1 MVPGKKAKHIHNL
14 TKKTILHPEIDT
26 ENAFVQSFFCFFFDF
41 EIWGFCALNLF
52 NTYIYNDIFIYYI

>member
-14 TKKTILHPEIDT
+14 TKTTILHPEINT
-26 ENAFVQSFFCFFFDF
+26 ENAFVQSFFFFDF

-52 NTYIYNDIFIYYI
+52 NKYNDIFIYYI